1 MEAVSEENNVL
12 KNLNINIKKGA
23 MVAFVGDVGSGK
35 SSFLYSLIGE
45 MKFQSRANPR
55 LKIHGT
61 VSLVNQKPWILNA
74 TLKDNILFG
83 LEFDE

>member
-45 MKFQSRANPR
+45 MKF
-55 LKIHGT
+55 
-61 VSLVNQKPWILNA
+61 
-74 TLKDNILFG
+74 
-83 LEFDE
+83 